1 MVGNPKRRVD
11 NAIGLVVFPTGRGLS
26 AYSAYDSLFSQPAL
40 EYDAQPNLRF
50 PVGRSLEVVMA
61 AAPPSIEASRIAALN
76 RYAILDTEPE
86 QSFDDL
92 VTLAAHIC
100 KTPMAMLS
108 LVDEH
113 RQWFKSKVGV
123 QVCETPREVSICTYA
138 IQQDDLFIVPDTR
151 QDPRFRD
158 NPLVV
163 GEPRVRFYAGAPLI
177 NEDGFALGTL
187 CVVDREP
194 RELDEDQKNALLSL
208 RRLALAQMELRQ
220 NLRLLKDALNDRT
233 KEEHAREL
241 EVRQLE
247 EKLIRV
253 LGLKL

>member
-1 MVGNPKRRVD
+1 
-11 NAIGLVVFPTGRGLS
+11 
-26 AYSAYDSLFSQPAL
+26 
-40 EYDAQPNLRF
+40 
-50 PVGRSLEVVMA
+50 MA
-61 AAPPSIEASRIAALN
+61 AAPPSIEAARIAALN

-92 VTLAAHIC
+92 VILAAYVC

-123 QVCETPREVSICTYA
+123 QVRETPREVSICSHA
-138 IQQDDLFIVPDTR
+138 IRQEDLFVGPDTLE
-151 QDPRFRD
+151 DPRFRE
-158 NPLVV
+158 NVLVV
-163 GEPRVRFYAGAPLI
+163 GEPRIRFYAGAPLI

-194 RELDEDQKNALLSL
+194 RELDEDQRSALMSL

-220 NLRLLKDALNDRT
+220 NLRLLKEALNDRT
-233 KEEHAREL
+233 REEHAREL
-241 EVRQLE
+241 EVKRLE
-247 EKLIRV
+247 EKLVRV

>member
-1 MVGNPKRRVD
+1 
-11 NAIGLVVFPTGRGLS
+11 
-26 AYSAYDSLFSQPAL
+26 
-40 EYDAQPNLRF
+40 
-50 PVGRSLEVVMA
+50 MA

-123 QVCETPREVSICTYA
+123 QVRETPREISICTHA